1 MRFFL
6 FAAAGLLSACGPSF
20 DVGMKIDRVSAPSS
34 TLIGSITEHPDNTGF
49 GLKGIV
55 FEASDGIISCRGE
68 TLNGEWHLSGLRDKY
83 RYRFPISCSDGSK
96 GDMDL
101 RLSLG
106 PVNGI
111 GVGQMTDGSKLKV
124 LVGDLSGTI
133 GW

>member
-6 FAAAGLLSACGPSF
+6 FVAAALLSACGPSF
-20 DVGMKIDRVSAPSS
+20 DVGMKIDRISAPSS
-34 TLIGSITEHPDNTGF
+34 TLIGSITKHPDNTG
-49 GLKGIV
+49 LTLRGIV

-111 GVGQMTDGSKLKV
+111 GVGKMTDGSKLKV